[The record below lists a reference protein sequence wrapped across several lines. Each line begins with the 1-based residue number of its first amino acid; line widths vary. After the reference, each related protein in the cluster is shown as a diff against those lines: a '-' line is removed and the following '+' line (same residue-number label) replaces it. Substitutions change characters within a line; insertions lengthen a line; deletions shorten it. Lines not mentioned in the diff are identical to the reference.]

1 MSKEIEDH
9 RLFNHSGNQPFAE
22 VLAHHVSRRDVMR
35 GGLSM
40 AAASMLSFGGAA
52 QALASSGAQKTP
64 LTLAFEAVQGSLTDA
79 VVVPEGYVAQVLVPW
94 GTPLSAG
101 DSWQPDQ
108 PMTAERQASSVG
120 MHHDG
125 MAGFALDTD
134 NASRRFVLAL
144 NNEYIDQS
152 ALWAPQGGPTN
163 ADEGQRPAE
172 ESRTEINAH
181 GVTLVEVEKDAS
193 GQWAHVPGSL
203 YNRRFTSATEMDL
216 AGPVAGSDYV
226 KTRFSPEGT
235 QTRGTNNNCGNGVTP
250 WGTYIACEENWPDI
264 FVNRGERFQDDAR
277 IGIPTD
283 KSRYGW
289 DTSAGDASEQNDEF
303 ARFDITPRGERAED
317 DYRNEART
325 FGYQVE
331 VDPYSDALAVK
342 RTALGRF
349 RHEGCWL
356 GKLEAG
362 QPVVYYSGHDARN
375 EYVYKYVSDAAWDS
389 ADANRPGEAYDRLA
403 IGNKYLDNGTLYVA
417 RFHADGS
424 GEWLPLTPSTQT
436 RDGRTLAAALG
447 LADDDAAGIIINTCD
462 AADLLG
468 ATPMDRPE
476 WASVDPASGEVYL
489 TLTNNTQRT
498 AEETAPTYTNDGEHL
513 EQAGVGYDLAPT
525 NAANPRANNEA
536 GHIIRWRESRL
547 PNAFTWEV
555 FVFGAAADDTDNH
568 SGLTE
573 MNQFASPDGL
583 WFDERDDGQGILWI
597 QTDNGYEG
605 ITEYTND
612 QLLAVVPNGLDDIQG
627 TGPVVNSS
635 NQQQLKRF
643 AVGPNGCEVT
653 GIFATPDKTAL
664 FINIQHP
671 GNWPADDN
679 ALVQDATVAASGQV
693 RPRASTVVIQ
703 KRDGGPVGV

>member
-1 MSKEIEDH
+1 
-9 RLFNHSGNQPFAE
+9 
-22 VLAHHVSRRDVMR
+22 
-35 GGLSM
+35 
-40 AAASMLSFGGAA
+40 
-52 QALASSGAQKTP
+52 
-64 LTLAFEAVQGSLTDA
+64 
-79 VVVPEGYVAQVLVPW
+79 
-94 GTPLSAG
+94 
-101 DSWQPDQ
+101 
-108 PMTAERQASSVG
+108 
-120 MHHDG
+120 
-125 MAGFALDTD
+125 
-134 NASRRFVLAL
+134 
-144 NNEYIDQS
+144 
-152 ALWAPQGGPTN
+152 
-163 ADEGQRPAE
+163 
-172 ESRTEINAH
+172 
-181 GVTLVEVEKDAS
+181 
-193 GQWAHVPGSL
+193 
-203 YNRRFTSATEMDL
+203 
-216 AGPVAGSDYV
+216 
-226 KTRFSPEGT
+226 
-235 QTRGTNNNCGNGVTP
+235 
-250 WGTYIACEENWPDI
+250 IACEENWPNV
-264 FVNRGERFQDDAR
+264 FVNHGQLFQDDAR

-289 DTSAGDASEQNDEF
+289 DTSAGDASEENDEF
-303 ARFDITPRGERAED
+303 ARFNITPRGERAED

-362 QPVVYYSGHDARN
+362 QPVVYYSGHDSRN
-375 EYVYKYVSDAAWDS
+375 EYVYKYVSDVAWDP
-389 ADANRPGEAYDRLA
+389 ADANRPGEAYDRLS
-403 IGNKYLDNGTLYVA
+403 IGNKYMDNGTLYVA

-424 GEWLPLTPSTQT
+424 GEWLPLTPGAQT

-498 AEETAPTYTNDGEHL
+498 AEETTPTYTNDGEHL
-513 EQAGVGYDLAPT
+513 EQVGVGYDLAPT

-547 PNAFTWEV
+547 PNAFAWEV
-555 FVFGAAADDTDNH
+555 FVFGAAADDADNH

-583 WFDERDDGQGILWI
+583 WFDEREDGQGILWI
-597 QTDNGYEG
+597 QTDNGYDG
-605 ITEYTND
+605 VTEYTND

-627 TGPVVNSS
+627 TGPVINSS

-671 GNWPADDN
+671 GNWPADGN
-679 ALVQDATVAASGQV
+679 ALVQDATAVASGQV
-693 RPRASTVVIQ
+693 RPRAATVVIQ
-703 KRDGGPVGV
+703 KRDGGPIGV